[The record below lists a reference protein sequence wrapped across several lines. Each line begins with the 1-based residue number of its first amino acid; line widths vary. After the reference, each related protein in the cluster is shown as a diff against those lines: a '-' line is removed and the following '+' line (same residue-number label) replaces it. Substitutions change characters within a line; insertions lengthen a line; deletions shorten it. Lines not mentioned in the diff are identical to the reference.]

1 MVIFSCDATP
11 FGTSL
16 KHKMNCQSLGVEI
29 MLRWNILSNFS
40 APCELPVLIGTP
52 KRPHLQKATVS
63 IFGMISTGHIP
74 SICQPGMLDIKTTPQ
89 SDSIRTK
96 LYPQNWRS
104 PTSPS
109 PFSNLNSQLLGTGSL
124 PETNSWNSHL
134 KMDGWLEEEKVSFW
148 GPADLQW
155 RLLLVLGRVIL

>member
-63 IFGMISTGHIP
+63 IFGMIITGHIP
-74 SICQPGMLDIKTTPQ
+74 SICQPWMLAIKTTPL
-89 SDSIRTK
+89 SPK
-96 LYPQNWRS
+96 LEVTNIALAFLQLE
-104 PTSPS
+104 
-109 PFSNLNSQLLGTGSL
+109 FQLLGTGSL

-134 KMDGWLEEEKVSFW
+134 ERRKFPFGAQLICSGYVVSFRE
-148 GPADLQW
+148 GN
-155 RLLLVLGRVIL
+155 I